1 MFRKL
6 NNKTKNPKRKP
17 KLKSK
22 SKLNDTFLINTES
35 STQSFSSDNSNDTV
49 PTTSTT
55 TPTHTPPQNETAQ
68 FLESLKDPE
77 VIERVRVTIK
87 QAHVFKLPTRQT
99 VSVGWRGA
107 DWKDKVWQ
115 GNVKVV
121 ERGGVTAVL
130 LVDEAKDT
138 IFAVCP
144 VGGDGKDAML
154 EKGAVDRCV
163 DSSRYFVLRIQ
174 NENGRNMFIGVAF
187 NERTDAFDFNAAL
200 EDSRRERRNDS
211 DAASGMCSEGG
222 SNLTYGGSGKD
233 YSLKD
238 GEKIRVAIPRDRGS
252 GSTCNNRDKSNN
264 MAIHRSGEKTVSA
277 VGGTQAFDDFNQT
290 DTCLTEEEEDGND
303 VAMAPSGRPSSSHII
318 KSRVQDDQHEGVG
331 LSSLFRFMGVGSPAT
346 TKTGFLKPSTKD
358 TPSRSKKTPQ

>member
-6 NNKTKNPKRKP
+6 SNKTKVPKPKS

-22 SKLNDTFLINTES
+22 SKPNDTFLTSQFES
-35 STQSFSSDNSNDTV
+35 SPSDNSNDK
-49 PTTSTT
+49 TTWDKTI
-55 TPTHTPPQNETAQ
+55 PQNETAQ

-87 QAHVFKLPTRQT
+87 QAHVFKLPTRQS

-115 GNVKVV
+115 GNIKVV

-144 VGGDGKDAML
+144 VGGIGDGGML

-200 EDSRRERRNDS
+200 EDSKRERRNDW
-211 DAASGMCSEGG
+211 DAASGVGNEGG
-222 SNLTYGGSGKD
+222 ASSAFGGSGKD

-238 GEKIRVAIPRDRGS
+238 GEKIHVAIPKDRVS
-252 GSTCNNRDKSNN
+252 ESNHT
-264 MAIHRSGEKTVSA
+264 AIHRSGENMTSA
-277 VGGTQAFDDFNQT
+277 VGGTQAFDDFYQH
-290 DTCLTEEEEDGND
+290 DTSLTEEEDEDESD
-303 VAMAPSGRPSSSHII
+303 VPYAPSGSPTSSHVIE
-318 KSRVQDDQHEGVG
+318 SRATASKIEQNQDDQRQGG
-331 LSSLFRFMGVGSPAT
+331 ILSFIKSGIDQGSV
-346 TKTGFLKPSTKD
+346 TKTKVGFLKPCSKD
-358 TPSRSKKTPQ
+358 TPTRSKRGR

>member
-6 NNKTKNPKRKP
+6 SNKTKSPKWKS

-22 SKLNDTFLINTES
+22 SKLSQSSSSEDDTNDT
-35 STQSFSSDNSNDTV
+35 
-49 PTTSTT
+49 TT
-55 TPTHTPPQNETAQ
+55 TTTASANHTPPQNETAQ
-68 FLESLKDPE
+68 YLESLKDPE

-121 ERGGVTAVL
+121 ERGGITAVL
-130 LVDEAKDT
+130 LVDESKDT

-144 VGGDGKDAML
+144 VGGDGML

-200 EDSRRERRNDS
+200 EDSRKERRNDW
-211 DAASGMCSEGG
+211 DAGG
-222 SNLTYGGSGKD
+222 ANAAHERSSKD

-238 GEKIRVAIPRDRGS
+238 GEKIRVAIPRDRGN
-252 GSTCNNRDKSNN
+252 GSSSTNRDRPNN
-264 MAIHRSGEKTVSA
+264 LSIYQSGDKGIATVG
-277 VGGTQAFDDFNQT
+277 GGTQAFDDFYQL
-290 DTCLTEEEEDGND
+290 DTTLMDDEEDEND
-303 VAMAPSGRPSSSHII
+303 DVVTTPDRSSGHII
-318 KSRVQDDQHEGVG
+318 GSHAHGTGLEKEISQHDENESREV
-331 LSSLFRFMGVGSPAT
+331 SSLSIGGTLGSMPT
-346 TKTGFLKPSTKD
+346 TKVGFLKPSSKD
-358 TPSRSKKTPQ
+358 TPSRSKRAR